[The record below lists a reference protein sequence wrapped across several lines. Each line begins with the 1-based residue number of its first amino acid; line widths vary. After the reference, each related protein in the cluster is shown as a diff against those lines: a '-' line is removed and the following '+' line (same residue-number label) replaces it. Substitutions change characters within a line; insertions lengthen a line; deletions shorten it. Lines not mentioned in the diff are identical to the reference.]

1 MGVLKMNTDFKDGDD
16 GSVSLGELNIRE
28 VSNGYL
34 VDHIDEFGEATHV
47 FNDRVQLLEFLTEVL
62 GL

>member
-1 MGVLKMNTDFKDGDD
+1 MGVLKMSTDFKDGDD
-16 GSVSLGELNIRE
+16 GSIGLGELNIRE

-34 VDHIDEFGEATHV
+34 VDHMDDEGDETHV
-47 FNDRVQLLEFLTEVL
+47 FSTREELLKFLTELL